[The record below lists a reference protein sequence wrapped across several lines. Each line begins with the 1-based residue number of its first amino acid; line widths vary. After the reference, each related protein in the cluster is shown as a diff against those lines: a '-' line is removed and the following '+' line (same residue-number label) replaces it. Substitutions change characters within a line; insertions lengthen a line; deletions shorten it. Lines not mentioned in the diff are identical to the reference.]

1 MNVRNKGIFRGVLFA
16 FLLAVM
22 SFCNFIVSDSVEA
35 SAASKYIKPEEFIKV
50 LVEELELPVDS
61 ISSYIDAAI
70 QAGILKEDDE
80 FSSNLTRAEAAVLLN
95 RADEYLYGDT
105 LDAELVT
112 LALEKRISD
121 IKSIDENKRLD
132 VVKCYLKGFI
142 KGYSNGKYSTD
153 REFRGNSKISR
164 TGALDT
170 VKMLKNKSLRAK
182 ISPDGQLIRT
192 TKLPKYADKYPYIL
206 ASFPNEYYDW
216 KFLFEDATREKYDY
230 DLGKFVE
237 VPLKHYEDYAYPTE
251 MDKTTNIKN
260 FSEIRDQNIDIWV
273 EKARVHLETIFNA
286 DYRTIDDEWVE
297 TLLKTDYQYGY
308 SIVSD
313 KQRERIEDYV
323 KRMKE
328 NKTIVESD
336 VIALDKSTLYFY
348 NGRYYLR
355 AYVKYRIQSSKMIYE
370 NNVPYQNNDLIYTR
384 DLLWFKN
391 FNTGEW
397 RECCFDIALTSYA
410 DRDKGNLGVLS
421 VLIREPF
428 YTERKIK

>member
-1 MNVRNKGIFRGVLFA
+1 MMRNKGKSMVKLFLIA
-16 FLLAVM
+16 
-22 SFCNFIVSDSVEA
+22 IVICIMGISKMEPA
-35 SAASKYIKPEEFIKV
+35 ETSAASKYIKPEEFIKS
-50 LVEELELPVDS
+50 LVKELKLPVDNDN
-61 ISSYIDAAI
+61 SYVDAAI
-70 QAGILKEDDE
+70 KAGIVKEDDK
-80 FSSNLTRAEAAVLLN
+80 FSSYLTRAEAAVLLN

-105 LDAELVT
+105 LDPELVT

-121 IKSIDENKRLD
+121 IKSIDENMRLD

-216 KFLFEDATREKYDY
+216 KFRFEDATREKYDY

-237 VPLKHYEDYAYPTE
+237 VPLKRYEDYAYPTE

-308 SIVSD
+308 SVVSN
-313 KQRERIEDYV
+313 KKRENIESYV

-336 VIALDKSTLYFY
+336 IIALDKSSLYFY
-348 NGRYYLR
+348 NGDYYFR
-355 AYVKYRIQSSKMIYE
+355 VYVKYRIKSSKMVYE
-370 NNVPYQNNDLIYTR
+370 NVPYQNNNLIYTR

-397 RECCFDIALTSYA
+397 RECCFDIALTAYE
-410 DRDKGNLGVLS
+410 DRDKGNLGVLYA
-421 VLIREPF
+421 LLREPF
-428 YTERKIK
+428 YIERKIK